1 MTLEA
6 QNAKSVYE
14 AKKLFQ
20 QKYLRLK
27 INGNKAL
34 RQLAA

>member
-6 QNAKSVYE
+6 QNAKSIYE

-20 QKYLRLK
+20 QKYLRFK
-27 INGNKAL
+27 INGNRDL